1 MGRYAIRSI
10 LLLGLVGILSVSG
23 WTQVQSLR
31 VALEAGGTLTWV
43 VRVMERLGLDRQAGV
58 VVQAKPYATKTAAE
72 TALRAGEAD
81 IKVDDWIY
89 PTRARQ
95 QGIRVQAVDAY
106 SRAVG
111 GILVRV
117 DSPIRRLEDLRGKRI
132 GVPSL
137 GDKTYLVLRVVGVG
151 QLGFDPQTAS
161 QVIPAAPPLLSQL
174 LERGDL
180 DATVQ
185 YWQFVA
191 QSVGMGRARE
201 LVSALSLIRRIQPG
215 ADAPFL
221 VVVATDEAVQQKPQ
235 ALRAFLGALRRAQR
249 ALAERRD
256 LWEALQAEGTIG
268 LADPRLLPNLM
279 TRYRL
284 GLPGPW
290 DARTV
295 EALVALTRRLVEV
308 AGGEVVGVGSLDP
321 AAFNTNLGGA
331 R

>member
-1 MGRYAIRSI
+1 MRNLAIRWI
-10 LLLGLVGILSVSG
+10 LIGGLVGILSTSG
-23 WTQVQSLR
+23 WTQNVTLR
-31 VALEAGGTLTWV
+31 VGLEAGGTFTWV

-58 VVQAKPYATKTAAE
+58 VVQARPFATKTAAE
-72 TALRAGEAD
+72 TALRAGEID
-81 IKVDDWIY
+81 LKVDDWIY

-111 GILVRV
+111 GIVVRR
-117 DSPIRRLEDLRGKRI
+117 DSPVRGLEDLRGKRI

-137 GDKTYLVLRVVGVG
+137 ADKSYLVLRAVGVA

-161 QVIPAAPPLLSQL
+161 QVIPAAPPLLMQL

-180 DATVQ
+180 DAAVQ

-191 QSVGMGRARE
+191 QAVGAGRARE
-201 LVSALSLIRRIQPG
+201 LVSTLSLIRRIQPG
-215 ADAPFL
+215 VDVPFL
-221 VVVATDEAVQQKPQ
+221 LVVATDEAVRQRPE
-235 ALRAFLGALRRAQR
+235 ALRAFLAALRRAQG
-249 ALAERRD
+249 ALAVRRD

-268 LADPRLLPNLM
+268 IPDPRLLPNLM
-279 TRYRL
+279 ARYRL

-290 DARTV
+290 DPRTV
-295 EALVALTRRLVEV
+295 AALQALTRRLVEV

-321 AAFNTNLGGA
+321 AAFNTSLSGP